1 MFEEV
6 LSISGPLLDSHG
18 RLEPEAKQSALL
30 RVLPAVD
37 VDEEHPELKAEVT
50 GLLLAARL
58 HLLVDHDALV
68 LAP

>member
-6 LSISGPLLDSHG
+6 LSISGPLLNRHG
-18 RLEPEAKQSALL
+18 RLEPEAELSPLL

-37 VDEEHPELKAEVT
+37 IDEEHPELEAEVA

-58 HLLVDHDALV
+58 HLLVDYDALV